1 MGRGCNPATSRRFPP
16 SIRGCRFAPDPA
28 APPTHDPVPR
38 LTDRFARFPA
48 YPLAH
53 VPQRKRELLQQ
64 GVDVIDLGA
73 GDADLAPPPAAVAA
87 LQRAAET
94 PSLGRYGFGLGH
106 VPFREAISAWMQRR
120 FGTRF
125 DPITE
130 VVPLLGS
137 KEGLAHVAFA
147 YLGTGDVALIPE
159 PAYQAYLGGTLLSDA
174 TPHVYPLRPRTNF
187 LVELEE
193 LPADVASRTRVVYL
207 NYPNNPTTA
216 IAPRDYLERVVRF
229 CRERDILLVYD
240 NAYSELAFDG
250 YVPPSI
256 FEIDGARDV
265 AIEFHS
271 LSKTY
276 NMTGWRCGWAV
287 AKPEIAAPLAKVKT
301 FLDTGTYMG
310 IQAAGVAAI
319 ESWSEFLPGNLAI
332 FRERRDAAVA
342 AFRGAGFTVESPAAT
357 MYLWIPLP
365 DGVPSK
371 LFADRLMEE
380 EGVIVLP
387 GSGFGAG
394 GEGFFRI
401 SFIVPPARLA
411 EAATRAGRIL
421 VNVGAPV

>member
-1 MGRGCNPATSRRFPP
+1 M
-16 SIRGCRFAPDPA
+16 
-28 APPTHDPVPR
+28 PR
-38 LTDRFARFPA
+38 LSDRFHHFPA

-53 VPQRKRELLQQ
+53 VPQRKRELLLR

-73 GDADLAPPPAAVAA
+73 GDADLAPPAAAVAA

-106 VPFREAISAWMQRR
+106 VPFREAIVAWMERR

-125 DPITE
+125 DPMAE
-130 VVPLLGS
+130 VVPLIGS
-137 KEGLAHVAFA
+137 KEGLAHIAFA
-147 YLGTGDVALIPE
+147 YLGSGDVAIIPE
-159 PAYQAYLGGTLLSDA
+159 PAYQAYLGGALMSDA
-174 TPHVYPLRPRTNF
+174 QPYVYPLRPRTNF

-193 LPADVASRTRVVYL
+193 LPTDVVNRARVVYL

-216 IAPRDYLERVVRF
+216 VAPLDYLERTVRF
-229 CRERDILLVYD
+229 CRERDILLVFD

-250 YVPPSI
+250 YIPPSI

-265 AIEFHS
+265 AVEFHS

-287 AKPEIAAPLAKVKT
+287 AKPEIAGALAKVKS
-301 FLDTGTYMG
+301 FVDTGTYMG
-310 IQAAGVAAI
+310 IQAAGVAAL
-319 ESWSEFLPGNLAI
+319 ESWGDFVPGNVAV
-332 FRERRDAAVA
+332 FQERRDAAVQ
-342 AFRGAGFTVESPAAT
+342 AFRTAGFTVESPRAT

-365 DGVPSK
+365 EGVASK
-371 LFADRLMEE
+371 SFADRLLEE

-401 SFIVPPARLA
+401 SFIVSPERLA
-411 EAATRAGRIL
+411 EAAQRAGRLLARFAIA
-421 VNVGAPV
+421 V